1 MSVLLF
7 VTVAAVLVPLLPV
20 SLLVMLIYLRVVYV
34 INGAIVLPLI
44 VSILVIGLHPSS
56 VSIVFKAEEFQALA
70 HTRWGS

>member
-56 VSIVFKAEEFQALA
+56 VSIVFKAEEFQVLA